1 MGPISHRIGYQGETH
16 INSVEVHPQLSN
28 NRHPVAGAH
37 LCVLVQC
44 GPGPDAFVTATL
56 IPECLKHLWNKT
68 PTPIT
73 FIGAVK
79 HVPGYQSDK

>member
-1 MGPISHRIGYQGETH
+1 VKQN
-16 INSVEVHPQLSN
+16 INSVEVHSQPSN

-37 LCVLVQC
+37 WCVRVHC
-44 GPGPDAFVTATL
+44 GPGPAALVTATL
-56 IPECLKHLWNKT
+56 IPECLKNRWNKT

-79 HVPGYQSDK
+79 HVPGYQPDK